1 MNVLLSIRSGT
12 KASLDK
18 SKKFLSKLFH
28 NNGIETKEKK
38 MKSKEHEISSVS
50 HISFSSKKVM
60 ASVVAG
66 LLLCQPVL
74 LSTAN
79 VAYATVDT
87 VAAGGEID
95 RANVT
100 DYDVIHLKDKT
111 LEKAIIDKYNNGW
124 QTNSYPYTI
133 SEITHQVIPRI
144 QMLYFLADSRPKY
157 LYIRYLD
164 GLEKFTELTTID
176 FPDNNISDITP
187 LKNLNKLED
196 IDLSNNNI
204 SDITPLKNLNKLKKV
219 DLSNN
224 RITDARGIRGSHIN
238 VFGQTVT
245 LHPKSTTVDLKK
257 EIIGLG
263 GDDMVFNSS
272 LDDNIVNGVLT
283 YKDGMPDQYYVYAH
297 QKHRGLSS
305 SLDDAYYSARITVDF
320 SQAKKESEKTSSET
334 QAEDISEGLETLL
347 GEYDTVK
354 GTDNYKNADDK
365 LKQAYDEAITEGKT
379 IYDKLSSTPE
389 QVKQATE
396 QIKAALDRLNGD
408 SKSETIIKGLQSQL
422 DTAQQKLK
430 KAEEQGTA
438 DKAKIK
444 ELKGQISTLNN
455 QLEQLKKDKIKSE
468 QEKQKEI
475 DKLNGKIADLGKQ
488 IEKLTQ
494 ENTSL
499 KDQIAALQATISR
512 LTEDANQCHV
522 SDGAHAQE
530 LEKVKQQLTQA
541 QSDLEKLKTDKTQS
555 DQEKQKEIDRLSN
568 QVTQLNQEITKLKQQ
583 PQVPPAPAPQV
594 PVPQIP
600 APKPAPEPPAPR
612 VPDKK
617 ELPQTPKQ
625 PSVKDSRDQIHLPKT
640 NDILVGTLGVVVVAC
655 AGVALIA
662 YGVYKR
668 RQQH

>member
-1 MNVLLSIRSGT
+1 MNVLQSIRSGT
-12 KASLDK
+12 KASFDK

-95 RANVT
+95 RANIT
-100 DYDVIHLKDKT
+100 DYGVIHLKDKT
-111 LEKAIIDKYNNGW
+111 LEKAIIAKYGA
-124 QTNSYPYTI
+124 
-133 SEITHQVIPRI
+133 ITPQVIPHI
-144 QMLYFLADSRPKY
+144 SMLYFLAESRPKY

-224 RITDARGIRGSHIN
+224 RITDARGIRGNHIN

-305 SLDDAYYSARITVDF
+305 NLDDAYYSARITVDF

-522 SDGAHAQE
+522 SDGAKAQE
-530 LEKVKQQLTQA
+530 LEEVKKQLTQA

-555 DQEKQKEIDRLSN
+555 DQEKQKEIDRLSA
-568 QVTQLNQEITKLKQQ
+568 QVTQLNQEIDKLKQEAQ
-583 PQVPPAPAPQV
+583 PAPEPQSKPEPKPQV
-594 PVPQIP
+594 PVPQLP
-600 APKPAPEPPAPR
+600 ASKPASEPPAPR